1 VTARV
6 RLVIL
11 VVVIFLTTAIIYLQ
25 VAVLRPRLWPA
36 GAGLVLSGDAVMGAL
51 AEPAAFGVPRLPD
64 IRLAMGQPVVVSRVW
79 PGGAADRAGLTPGA
93 LVSSVEDSAGHR
105 VALGDRLPST
115 PLGVLDIWRQMSAL
129 AATGPLTMEVISGD
143 GSPRRVTVARP
154 AIWSLDGTTFETWL
168 TPYHFFPIAKLIAY
182 TLAGLLVVALGANGT
197 SARLMTMAFLLMG
210 VADAGLLLGAERS
223 LPPLAA
229 ILLAFTWLVA
239 PFTLPMI
246 GTAVLY
252 FPTRAPVLD
261 RRRWILPLLWVLPTP
276 LLVLGLSVTAYLLG
290 AESVGPVVAWLAARP
305 AVFTLWFAV
314 GILLNLALIG
324 HAVYRYKHSPD
335 AQERQRVQV
344 TMFTGAP
351 AAMAY
356 AVLVAAPLVADL
368 AGMPFAWPGPVALVL
383 QLLVLLSAVGFAY
396 AVAVRR
402 ALSPR
407 TVIRQGLHYAM
418 ARKTLALLTALP
430 TILLLASL
438 VGQRDRPLA
447 AIIEARPL
455 FYLSAL
461 LLAGLGLRYRDAAT
475 RRLDQ
480 KFFRSEYDAREILLS
495 LTSRIPGESDPRAL
509 VSLVLGDIRAALHP
523 QHAAVLAGSGD
534 SYETVHA
541 EGPAPATLRGT
552 SGLAQL
558 LQWSDTPLE
567 VTLHDQRSPAAR
579 LPAADRDWL
588 ETAGAVLLVPIAAGT
603 GPERPLVGF
612 IVLGP
617 KKSEEPYSNEDRK
630 LLGSIAAQ
638 MGVALDLSRLR
649 REAIATP
656 RGSGSTP
663 HTFIESPRRG
673 IDVGM
678 TIEGKYRV
686 DALIG
691 RGGMGAVYRA
701 RDLGLD
707 RDVAVKVVR
716 GELVASP
723 EARDRFRREAQLAA
737 RLQHPAIVTVFDY
750 GTLPDGAAYLVM
762 EYVRGEDLRS
772 RLSKGPLPPAEA
784 IDLLAAI
791 AEGVEAAHRE
801 SVLHRDLKPENVLL
815 PARGGPK
822 VLDFGVAKAMP
833 LAGMDATLT
842 ASGTIVGTPAYMAP
856 EQIRGERVDARTDIF
871 SLAVMCYE
879 MLTGRLPFG
888 AGSFVDVAMR
898 QTSATPAIDE
908 DGVPERV
915 SEVLRRALSYARDDR
930 QATALTLARE
940 LREALG
946 E

>member
-1 VTARV
+1 
-6 RLVIL
+6 
-11 VVVIFLTTAIIYLQ
+11 
-25 VAVLRPRLWPA
+25 
-36 GAGLVLSGDAVMGAL
+36 M
-51 AEPAAFGVPRLPD
+51 
-64 IRLAMGQPVVVSRVW
+64 VVSRVW
-79 PGGAADRAGLTPGA
+79 PGGAADRAGLAPGTIVTA
-93 LVSSVEDSAGHR
+93 VEDDTGHR
-105 VALGDRLPST
+105 IELGRLPST
-115 PLGVLDIWRQMSAL
+115 LSGVLDTWAQMSVL
-129 AATGPLTMEVISGD
+129 APTGSLTLDVAGEGA
-143 GSPRRVTVARP
+143 PRRVILARP
-154 AIWSLDGTTFETWL
+154 AVWSLDSATIETWL
-168 TPYHFFPIAKLIAY
+168 TTYHFFPLAKLIAY
-182 TLAGLLVVALGANGT
+182 TLAALLVVALGATGT
-197 SARLMTMAFLLMG
+197 SAQLMTLAFLLMG

-223 LPPLAA
+223 LPPLAT
-229 ILLAFTWLVA
+229 ILLTYTWLVA

-252 FPTRAPVLD
+252 FPTRAALLD
-261 RRRWILPLLWVLPTP
+261 RQRWILPALWALPMP
-276 LLVLGLSVTAYLLG
+276 LLAMGVCITAYLLG
-290 AESVGPVVAWLAARP
+290 VKAVEPVVAWLAVRP
-305 AVFTLWFAV
+305 WLFTVWFAL
-314 GILLNLALIG
+314 GILINLTLIG
-324 HAVYRYKHSPD
+324 HSVHRYKHNPD
-335 AQERQRVQV
+335 RQERRRIEV

-351 AAMAY
+351 AATAY
-356 AVLVAAPLVADL
+356 AVLVAVPLIAGL
-368 AGMPFAWPGPVALVL
+368 AGVSFAWPWPVAIVL

-407 TVIRQGLHYAM
+407 TVIRQGLHYAL

-430 TILLLASL
+430 TILLLVSL
-438 VGQRDRPLA
+438 IGQRDRPLA
-447 AIIEARPL
+447 TIIEARPL
-455 FYLSAL
+455 FYLSSL
-461 LLAGLGLRYRDAAT
+461 LLAGLALRYRDAAS
-475 RRLDQ
+475 RRLDR

-495 LTSRIPGESDPRAL
+495 LASRIPGESDPRAL
-509 VSLVLGDIRAALHP
+509 VSLVLGDLQSALHP

-541 EGPAPATLRGT
+541 AGPAPAPLRAT

-558 LQWSDTPLE
+558 LQWSDAPLE
-567 VTLHDQRSPAAR
+567 VTLNDPRSPAAR
-579 LPAADRDWL
+579 LPAADREWL
-588 ETAGAVLLVPIAAGT
+588 AASGAVLLVPIAAGT
-603 GPERPLVGF
+603 GAERPLVGV

-617 KKSEEPYSNEDRK
+617 KKSEEPYSTEDRK

-656 RGSGSTP
+656 RASTP
-663 HTFIESPRRG
+663 SSHTFIDSPWRG
-673 IDVGM
+673 IEVGM

-701 RDLGLD
+701 RDLRLE

-723 EARDRFRREAQLAA
+723 EARERFRREAQLVA

-762 EYVRGEDLRS
+762 EYVRGEDLRT
-772 RLSKGPLPPAEA
+772 RLAKGPLPPADA
-784 IDLLAAI
+784 VALLAAI

-815 PARGGPK
+815 PSHGGPK

-833 LAGMDATLT
+833 GGGGDATLT

-871 SLAVMCYE
+871 SLAVIGYE

-888 AGSFVDVAMR
+888 SGSFVDVAMR
-898 QTSATPAIDE
+898 QTSETPAIDE
-908 DGVPERV
+908 RGVPGKVRD
-915 SEVLRRALSYARDDR
+915 VLRRALSYAREER
-930 QATALTLARE
+930 QATALALARE
-940 LREALG
+940 LRAALD